1 VCSGCTC
8 IVWTECVL
16 TSSEQQ
22 KHTHIYIYIYYT
34 FKYIYASIHRHQYE
48 YSCTG
53 DDKYANMCIHILVYT
68 YLNIQICVYEY
79 MYTGD
84 YTARE
89 QYRQWEEAT
98 ERNADAAF
106 LQRNSFAVSRDPSP
120 QSRLLHQ
127 TAPDKSGTEKQFQK
141 KSFLFSRILAP
152 QSALRSCCKVHFVAM
167 SPHTLVCCTRRRS
180 ARIIETKIS
189 KGESSLFEN
198 CLSTVSSIGMPIVV

>member
-1 VCSGCTC
+1 MNTV
-8 IVWTECVL
+8 VQV
-16 TSSEQQ
+16 
-22 KHTHIYIYIYYT
+22 
-34 FKYIYASIHRHQYE
+34 
-48 YSCTG
+48 
-53 DDKYANMCIHILVYT
+53 MV
-68 YLNIQICVYEY
+68 NIQICVYEY
-79 MYTGD
+79 MCTGD

-141 KSFLFSRILAP
+141 KSFLFSRILPP
-152 QSALRSCCKVHFVAM
+152 QSAVWSCCKVHFVAM
-167 SPHTLVCCTRRRS
+167 SPRTLVCCTRRRS

-189 KGESSLFEN
+189 KFL
-198 CLSTVSSIGMPIVV
+198 I